1 LGHGHAPKSKG
12 RQYQRQQQKR
22 NPPTPLSSQTK
33 HSGGT
38 GFPEMVTEVQP
49 VNSNI
54 FPRAKRMAG
63 ALECFCNLKAE

>member
-1 LGHGHAPKSKG
+1 
-12 RQYQRQQQKR
+12 
-22 NPPTPLSSQTK
+22 
-33 HSGGT
+33 
-38 GFPEMVTEVQP
+38 MVTEVQP